1 MIGSKWPLATMTFLL
16 LAAPAGAQQDDLA
29 QKLLESKFEIDLG
42 VFFPDKERAF
52 RVNGSTDIESP
63 FVDFD
68 EELKLKHSEEVFSAQ
83 IGWRINDR
91 WRLAAQYFSVSDANT
106 ATLSQ
111 DLPWEDIVLKQDRMC
126 PRVHR
131 SRLYA

>member
-1 MIGSKWPLATMTFLL
+1 MTSLL
-16 LAAPAGAQQDDLA
+16 LAAPADAQQADLA
-29 QKLLESKFEIDLG
+29 QRLLETKFEIDLG

-83 IGWRINDR
+83 IGWRISDR
-91 WRLAAQYFSVSDANT
+91 WRLATQYFSVSDTNT
-106 ATLSQ
+106 A
-111 DLPWEDIVLKQDRMC
+111 I
-126 PRVHR
+126 
-131 SRLYA
+131 